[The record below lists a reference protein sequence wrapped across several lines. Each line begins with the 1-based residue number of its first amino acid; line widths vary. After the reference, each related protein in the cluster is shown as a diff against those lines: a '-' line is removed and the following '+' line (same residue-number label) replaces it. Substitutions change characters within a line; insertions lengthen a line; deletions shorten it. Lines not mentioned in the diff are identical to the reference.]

1 MNTRISRTMICLVS
15 AFAVGFLADRIVA
28 DGKTPF
34 VADVQAAQENEGS
47 KHRTCSNR
55 TLRGTYGLKLEG
67 HSPAGPFASVSQ
79 ITFDGNGKVSG
90 FEIGSLSGQIVE
102 RFVSGDYTVNADCRG
117 FIIIPSEIVPGN
129 PHQARGDVVLVDGGK
144 EFFIIDNEAGW
155 VLNGVGK
162 KL

>member
-1 MNTRISRTMICLVS
+1 MNTRISRTMIYLVS
-15 AFAVGFLADRIVA
+15 AFVVGFLADRIVA
-28 DGKTPF
+28 NGEIPF
-34 VADVQAAQENEGS
+34 VADAQARGNEGS
-47 KHRTCSNR
+47 DQRTCSNR
-55 TLRGTYGLKLEG
+55 TLQGTYGLKVEG
-67 HSPAGPFASVSQ
+67 QSPVGPFASVSQ
-79 ITFDGNGKVSG
+79 ITFDGIGKISG
-90 FEIGSLSGQIVE
+90 FEIGSLGGQIVQ
-102 RFVSGDYTVNADCRG
+102 RLVSGNYTVNADCRG